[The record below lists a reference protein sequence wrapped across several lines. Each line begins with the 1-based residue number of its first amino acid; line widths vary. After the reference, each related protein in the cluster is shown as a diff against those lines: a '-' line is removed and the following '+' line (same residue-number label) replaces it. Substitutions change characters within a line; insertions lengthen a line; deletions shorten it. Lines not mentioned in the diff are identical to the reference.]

1 MKNTKQV
8 PVRILNTLTKKELD
22 SIIENKTTIN
32 LAWLKSS
39 RQKVKSKISK
49 RLISS
54 LAMFWLTLGFAIY
67 SFANMSPEEQFIS
80 DFQEVLDKEVYT
92 EEDVDSL
99 VNQLQEMV
107 DNEYVS
113 ETDKNYTYKDD
124 VSTVD
129 TDIFPQEWHSQNT
142 IKTLSIDNEQEKK
155 EPEILPDEKV
165 IQEAMA
171 FIKKFEWV
179 RYEAYH
185 DFKQY
190 SICFGTKSFKWEK
203 VNKEECDKRLRERVQ
218 SELLRVN
225 RLADNLSWNKK
236 AALISFF
243 YNCWFQIDV
252 LNYAARWDDKSV
264 VFLVSQYNVA
274 WDKYNRG
281 LQKRRNAEINLYN
294 WL

>member
-22 SIIENKTTIN
+22 SIIEDKNTIN
-32 LAWLKSS
+32 LVWIKSS
-39 RQKVKSKISK
+39 RQKVKAKIDR

-54 LAMFWLTLGFAIY
+54 LTMFALTLGITIH

-80 DFQEVLDKEVYT
+80 DFQQVLDQEVYT
-92 EEDVDSL
+92 EEQVDQL
-99 VNQLQEMV
+99 VDKLQEIV

-113 ETDKNYTYKDD
+113 ETTENDTYKDD
-124 VSTVD
+124 ISTVD
-129 TDIFPQEWHSQNT
+129 TSIFPQEWHEQIN
-142 IKTLSIDNEQEKK
+142 NEE
-155 EPEILPDEKV
+155 ENSVSPDEKV
-165 IQEAMA
+165 INEAIA

-179 RYEAYH
+179 RYEAYW

-190 SICFGTKSFKWEK
+190 SICFGTTSFKWEK
-203 VNKEECDKRLRERVQ
+203 VSKEECDKRLRERVQ
-218 SELLRVN
+218 SELLRIN
-225 RLADNLSWNKK
+225 RLADNISWNKK
-236 AALISFF
+236 VALISFF